1 MKGNYIA
8 FPSVNYVMRAEDILK
23 KKNLWYKV
31 VPTPRSIDL
40 SCGISIMYDKKDEE
54 VIRKLLEQN
63 GVLVKGFY
71 SIE

>member
-8 FPSVNYVMRAEDILK
+8 FPSVNYVIKAEGILK
-23 KKNLWYKV
+23 RENLWYKV

-54 VIRKLLEQN
+54 VIRKLLEEN
-63 GVLVKGFY
+63 GVLLKGFY
-71 SIE
+71 SID